1 MNVTFVDTARSDAEM
16 KSPHVIR
23 SLVQGDFL
31 GAAAL
36 VRESFMHHIAPDWS
50 EAARES
56 FCAETTP
63 ELFVKLSG
71 AGAFSIGL
79 FEQGTLRGV
88 LVMPKP
94 SRLRMLFVDSR
105 HLGRGIGRSLW
116 QQARTHLATHHPD
129 VQTVELNAS
138 PYAYGFYLHL
148 GFAPLSREFVHSGA
162 RTTRMACWLPA
173 ERVGAALVDPIR

>member
-1 MNVTFVDTARSDAEM
+1 VTEIN
-16 KSPHVIR
+16 SPHLIR
-23 SLVQGDFL
+23 PLAEDDFL

-36 VRESFMHHIAPDWS
+36 VRESFMRHIAPDWS

-56 FCAETTP
+56 FCAEATP
-63 ELFVKLSG
+63 DLFAQLAE

-94 SRLRMLFVDSR
+94 TRLRMLFVDSR
-105 HLGRGIGRSLW
+105 HLGRGFGRMLW

-138 PYAYGFYLHL
+138 PYAYGFYLQL
-148 GFAPLSREFVHSGA
+148 GFAPLSREYANLGA

-173 ERVGAALVDPIR
+173 ERLGAALVDSIR